1 MYACVLTKI
10 NKENSNNG
18 VLKKPGDINNCVL
31 KNRRY
36 IVPEQNIGYNPS
48 LF

>member
-1 MYACVLTKI
+1 MYACVLTKT
-10 NKENSNNG
+10 NKENPNNG
-18 VLKKPGDINNCVL
+18 VLKKAGDINNCVL

-36 IVPEQNIGYNPS
+36 IMLEQTIGYNPS